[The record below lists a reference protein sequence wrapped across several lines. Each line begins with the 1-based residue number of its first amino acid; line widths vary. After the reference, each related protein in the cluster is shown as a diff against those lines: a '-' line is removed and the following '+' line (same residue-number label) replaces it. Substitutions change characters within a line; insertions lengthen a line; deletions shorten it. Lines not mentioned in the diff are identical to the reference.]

1 MKYIDTVT
9 FVRQPEQ
16 HYDHDLGKEVGST
29 PVEDKMLAHVSSP
42 SIERSSLVFGDL
54 KTTDLI
60 IHLKQPKKGP
70 FDYCL
75 INGSDKKFFFITQ
88 KKVGRRQIIA
98 VRGDSSG

>member
-9 FVRQPEQ
+9 FIRQTEQ
-16 HYDHDLGKEVGST
+16 RYDPDLGKEVASP

-60 IHLKQPKKGP
+60 IHLKQPKEGP
-70 FDYCL
+70 
-75 INGSDKKFFFITQ
+75 
-88 KKVGRRQIIA
+88 
-98 VRGDSSG
+98 